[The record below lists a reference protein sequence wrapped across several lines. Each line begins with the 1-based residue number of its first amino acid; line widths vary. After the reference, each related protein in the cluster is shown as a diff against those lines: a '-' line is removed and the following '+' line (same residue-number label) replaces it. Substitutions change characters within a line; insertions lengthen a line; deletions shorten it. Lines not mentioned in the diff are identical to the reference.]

1 MFDNNKQLVLDL
13 DTYMNLYAK
22 ACHFWVISE
31 EAWQRYYRLKC
42 SCCRIFIQIA
52 FYCVDTVCVLSL
64 LTFFESRQIDGF
76 FLILLWLSLTL
87 LNRSPSLLP
96 LVLTGNMPA
105 IRFNDILIRKSWGC
119 PVKIF
124 SVRKGVIF
132 SKINLKHAGNPNP

>member
-31 EAWQRYYRLKC
+31 EAWQQYYRLKC

-52 FYCVDTVCVLSL
+52 FYLILCMYCLCWLSMKVDRSMA
-64 LTFFESRQIDGF
+64 SF

-96 LVLTGNMPA
+96 LVLTDNMPA
-105 IRFNDILIRKSWGC
+105 IRLNDFLIRKSWWC
-119 PVKIF
+119 PVQIF
-124 SVRKGVIF
+124 SVRKGVVF
-132 SKINLKHAGNPNP
+132 CKTTLKHAGNPNP